1 MADTQTVEQQA
12 APFNTEQRCS
22 LFSQASGDDPIGQ
35 ARTPVH
41 QVFVEAPF
49 PWEFDFVRSRG
60 VPGGVAEALAQA
72 RERGIDAAVLGAAP
86 DAEYSRAG
94 LRRLLVFSRPEGL
107 FSRFEKRDYLAPED
121 RLGAMLEA
129 VLTGPDD
136 AARFG
141 AYRQHSDGVREV
153 FVCTHGVR
161 DACCGAFGYPLYR
174 RLRDDYADENLRV
187 WRTSHTG
194 GHRFA
199 PTLLD
204 YPDGRYWAHL
214 DDAALNALVRREGDP
229 AGMERHFR
237 GWGGLG
243 RLEQVVDRE
252 VFLREGWPWLD
263 YAKRGATEAGGVR
276 YDEPAWLDAVENAQ
290 VRIDFRSPQ
299 GETGAYLADL
309 AHDGDAPFGGCGK
322 PMRFERQFKVV
333 RLERVPG
340 G

>member
-1 MADTQTVEQQA
+1 MDDTQTITQQA

-49 PWEFDFVRSRG
+49 PWEFDFMRSRG
-60 VPGGVAEALAQA
+60 VPGELAGVLAQA
-72 RERGIDAAVLGAAP
+72 NEQGADATALGAAP
-86 DAEYSRAG
+86 DTDYSRGG
-94 LRRLLVFSRPEGL
+94 LRHLFVFSRPEGL
-107 FSRFEKRDYLAPED
+107 FSRFEKHHYLAPAD
-121 RLGAMLEA
+121 RLGAVLEA
-129 VLTGPDD
+129 VLQGREA

-141 AYRQHSDGVREV
+141 AYRQRSDSVREL

-161 DACCGAFGYPLYR
+161 DACCGAFGYPVYR
-174 RLRDDYADENLRV
+174 RLRDEHAGEHLRV

-204 YPDGRYWAHL
+204 YPDGRYWAHAGEGTL
-214 DDAALNALVRREGDP
+214 DAIVRRTGEPKGL
-229 AGMERHFR
+229 ARHFR
-237 GWGGLG
+237 GWAGLG

-252 VFLREGWPWLD
+252 VFLREGWRWLD

-276 YDEPAWLDAVENAQ
+276 YAEPAWLDAVEDAR
-290 VRIDFRSPQ
+290 VRIDFRSPE
-299 GETGAYLADL
+299 GDMGAYVADL
-309 AHDGDAPFGGCGK
+309 VHDGDAPFGGCGK

-333 RLERVPG
+333 KLERVPA
-340 G
+340 